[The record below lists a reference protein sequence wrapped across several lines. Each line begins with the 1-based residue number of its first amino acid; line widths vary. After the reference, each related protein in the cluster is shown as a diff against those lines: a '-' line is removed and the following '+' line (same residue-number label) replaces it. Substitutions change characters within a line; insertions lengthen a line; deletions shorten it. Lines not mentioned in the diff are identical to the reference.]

1 MRYFIKHFF
10 ETKSHYFA
18 SSIAFWLFF
27 SMFPIILLIG
37 SVGEYTTQDKDTQML
52 LVEGFISTIIPAFS
66 QEFIELQI
74 LNSAQNNQIGSLLG
88 MIGLLITTLSV
99 FSAIRNTF
107 NYVWGIDHEGPSYI
121 SKWLIDIKMLFY
133 TYIFISILVLLN
145 SSTIS
150 FIPTI
155 HFKIFTFPTIDQ
167 DTNFFI
173 WILIITTKLIFT
185 SLAMYLVFRAALY
198 TKVKPLF
205 IFYGSFVSSC
215 GVHLCTTILSWY
227 FEINPQIEIIYGS
240 LQSVICLLTWSYGIA
255 ISINIGSLTAKIL
268 HFKNL

>member
-66 QEFIELQI
+66 QEFIEVQI

-121 SKWLIDIKMLFY
+121 SKIYNYGIRTTLPVVFREPKSSCAWAALERGKDKPILTFNFPSSIHLK
-133 TYIFISILVLLN
+133 ISPERQFN
-145 SSTIS
+145 SSLDCI
-150 FIPTI
+150 
-155 HFKIFTFPTIDQ
+155 
-167 DTNFFI
+167 
-173 WILIITTKLIFT
+173 
-185 SLAMYLVFRAALY
+185 
-198 TKVKPLF
+198 
-205 IFYGSFVSSC
+205 
-215 GVHLCTTILSWY
+215 
-227 FEINPQIEIIYGS
+227 
-240 LQSVICLLTWSYGIA
+240 
-255 ISINIGSLTAKIL
+255 
-268 HFKNL
+268 

>member
-37 SVGEYTTQDKDTQML
+37 SIGEYTTRDKDTQML
-52 LVEGFISTIIPAFS
+52 LVEGFINTIIPSFS
-66 QEFIELQI
+66 QEFIEAQI
-74 LNSAQNNQIGSLLG
+74 LNSAQNSQIGSLLG
-88 MIGLLITTLSV
+88 TIGLLITTLSV

-107 NYVWGIDHEGPSYI
+107 NYVWGIDHQGPSYI
-121 SKWLIDIKMLFY
+121 TKWLIDIKMLLY
-133 TYIFISILVLLN
+133 TYLFISILVLLN

-167 DTNFFI
+167 DTNIFI
-173 WILIITTKLIFT
+173 WIIIITTKLLFT
-185 SLAMYLVFRAALY
+185 SMAMYLVFRTALY
-198 TKVKPLF
+198 TNVKPIF
-205 IFYGSFVSSC
+205 IFYGSFVSSI

>member
-37 SVGEYTTQDKDTQML
+37 SIGEYTTRDKDTQML
-52 LVEGFISTIIPAFS
+52 LVEGFINTIIPSFS
-66 QEFIELQI
+66 QEFIEAQI
-74 LNSAQNNQIGSLLG
+74 LNSAQNSQIGSLLG
-88 MIGLLITTLSV
+88 TIGLLITTLSV

-107 NYVWGIDHEGPSYI
+107 NYVWGIDHQGPSYI
-121 SKWLIDIKMLFY
+121 TKWLIDIKMLLY
-133 TYIFISILVLLN
+133 TYLFISILVLLN

-167 DTNFFI
+167 DTNIFI
-173 WILIITTKLIFT
+173 WIIIITTKLLFT
-185 SLAMYLVFRAALY
+185 SMAMYLVFRTALY
-198 TKVKPLF
+198 TNVKPIF
-205 IFYGSFVSSC
+205 IFYGSFVSSI

-255 ISINIGSLTAKIL
+255 ISINLGSLTAKIL
-268 HFKNL
+268 YFREQ